1 MRNLEST
8 TSSRFVGGNCVF
20 QCRAFSFSEEQKC
33 FKFSI
38 LRLQMY
44 FWYVGAD
51 FRYDLTLSVCL
62 LVESFLL
69 VSMNT

>member
-44 FWYVGAD
+44 FWYDGAD
-51 FRYDLTLSVCL
+51 FRYD
-62 LVESFLL
+62 
-69 VSMNT
+69 